1 MGAFLR
7 VMNRMRYIILGDI
20 MKQNFDEL
28 FAAAAERGGVTAQK
42 PGESRRD
49 HLFRLLDNSHEPSYS
64 GVIKKMSPSWEDLEA
79 LFPRDKIPSFV
90 ASHPRATQFLSVIKY
105 ISENDPDF
113 WDTYPQK
120 ASEAVLIDNAI
131 TLYLTG
137 EETDLAKH
145 LISQVRDMNSFLGIG
160 SVWAQQME
168 GNKYYLFDMR
178 FRNGVRDLV
187 DAYVRYKLPEPEE
200 YEIYVANEALDPVL
214 RFATQFCMDFCMDH
228 RTLEFMNT
236 KCPLPESVRGLHA
249 TGMESLARVLCHN
262 TETLSYFVA
271 SRENFSTL
279 SPEEKGT
286 LAQSILDML
295 AEAYGVHPAPSFD
308 WDATSEC
315 YGEHRRWDTNKL
327 ACFPHPLGRVYVSLC
342 LCESFDDLLETLCH
356 EFCHGLEDLSQLVLN
371 PDFQK
376 WFHESGKREGVR
388 IGLDSLQ
395 TDLKA
400 SGLAFA
406 FNFAGNATHP
416 AFNGDGQ
423 DVPYYLYGDY
433 YSSHHP
439 RYYGQLRE
447 RHAHL
452 MEKKLSRCI
461 TEGLDLHRTR
471 TGEVAPPHAGQ
482 ELHP

>member
-1 MGAFLR
+1 MK
-7 VMNRMRYIILGDI
+7 YIIWGDI

-49 HLFRLLDNSHEPSYS
+49 HLFRLLDNSHKPSYEDAL
-64 GVIKKMSPSWEDLEA
+64 GNMNPSWEDLEA
-79 LFPRDKIPSFV
+79 LFPRDKIPLFV

-120 ASEAVLIDNAI
+120 ASEAVLIDDAI

-168 GNKYYLFDMR
+168 GTEDYPCNRLFEAR
-178 FRNGVRDLV
+178 IKWIV
-187 DAYVRYKLPEPEE
+187 DAYVRYKLPAPEE
-200 YEIYVANEALDPVL
+200 DEIYVANEALDPVL
-214 RFATQFCMDFCMDH
+214 RFAAQFYLD
-228 RTLEFMNT
+228 RSILEFINA
-236 KCPLPESVRGLHA
+236 KYPIPESVVDMHA
-249 TGMESLARVLCHN
+249 TGMESLTRILCYN
-262 TETLSYFVA
+262 AKTLSYFAV

-279 SPEEKGT
+279 LPEEKET

-295 AEAYGVHPAPSFD
+295 AEAYGVHPAPYFS
-308 WDATSEC
+308 WGKWESPLKI
-315 YGEHRRWDTNKL
+315 GEQGCWDTDKL
-327 ACFPHPLGRVYVSLC
+327 ACFHHPLGRIYASLC
-342 LCESFDDLLETLCH
+342 LCVSFDDLLQTLCH

-376 WFHESGKREGVR
+376 WFHETGKQEGVR

-400 SGLAFA
+400 SGFAFA
-406 FNFAGNATHP
+406 FNSAGHAWCP
-416 AFNGDGQ
+416 AFRGDGQ
-423 DVPYYLYGDY
+423 GVPYYLYGNY
-433 YSSHHP
+433 YPPSHEN
-439 RYYGQLRE
+439 YENQLRE
-447 RHAHL
+447 RHAYL
-452 MEKKLSRCI
+452 MQGKLSRCI
-461 TEGLDLHRTR
+461 TDGLDLQGLP
-471 TGEVAPPHAGQ
+471 TGEMAPPHAGQ
-482 ELHP
+482 EWHP